1 MPNDKVSA
9 IMEEY
14 FHQHGLYTDF
24 SKKAEGLIQ
33 ELLKQNGIRVHSITS
48 RVKDPQS
55 LHGKLNRS
63 NGKYTQLSQITD
75 LVGIRIITY
84 FEDEID
90 AIANI
95 IEKEFH
101 LDVQNSVD
109 KRQLHDPVRF
119 GYMSLH
125 YVVELPEKRAELTEY
140 ARFRDCKVEIQVRS
154 ILQHTW
160 AEIEHD
166 LGYKTKQA
174 IPKEIRRS
182 FSRLAGLL
190 ELADLE
196 FARIR
201 DQLEAYE
208 NEVPQQITETP
219 AQVLIDQTSLK
230 SYILHSPLIE
240 EIDLIIVNMVGANI
254 MNNEHFIGQMVSWL
268 HYYGMNTISDVD
280 ACLREN
286 KEMVIKF
293 AHRILSN
300 SMVKTMNVGA
310 SLMYLCYVLGGRS
323 GSIESIYG
331 FMDLSYMG
339 DDEMREQIAKEIL
352 LTYHLVASSK
362 ELPLLPE

>member
-9 IMEEY
+9 IMDEY
-14 FHQHGLYTDF
+14 SQQHGLYSDF
-24 SKKAEGLIQ
+24 SKKVEGLVQ
-33 ELLKQNGIRVHSITS
+33 ELLKQKGIRVHSITS
-48 RVKDPQS
+48 RVKDPNS

-63 NGKYTQLSQITD
+63 NGKYTQLGQITD

-95 IEKEFH
+95 IEQEFE
-101 LDVQNSVD
+101 LDEQNSVD
-109 KRQLHDPVRF
+109 KRSLHDPDRF

-125 YVVELPEKRAELTEY
+125 YVVGLPEKRRELTEY
-140 ARFRDCKVEIQVRS
+140 ARFQDCKVEIQVRS

-201 DQLEAYE
+201 DQLEEYE
-208 NEVPQQITETP
+208 NEVQEQITDTP
-219 AQVLIDQTSLK
+219 AQVFIDQTSLK
-230 SYILHSPLIE
+230 SYIQHSPLVE
-240 EIDLIIVNMVGANI
+240 ETDLEIVNIVGAGI
-254 MNNEHFIGQMVSWL
+254 MNNEQFIGQMVGWL
-268 HYYGMNTISDVD
+268 HYFGMNTISDVD
-280 ACLREN
+280 AALREN
-286 KEMVIKF
+286 QELVIRF
-293 AHRILSN
+293 AHRILN
-300 SMVKTMNVGA
+300 SSMIKTMNVGA
-310 SLMYLCYVLGGRS
+310 CLMYLCYVLGGRS

-331 FMDLSYMG
+331 FMDLTYIG
-339 DDEMREQIAKEIL
+339 DETMREQIAKEIL
-352 LTYHLVASSK
+352 LTYHLVASTK
-362 ELPLLPE
+362 ELP